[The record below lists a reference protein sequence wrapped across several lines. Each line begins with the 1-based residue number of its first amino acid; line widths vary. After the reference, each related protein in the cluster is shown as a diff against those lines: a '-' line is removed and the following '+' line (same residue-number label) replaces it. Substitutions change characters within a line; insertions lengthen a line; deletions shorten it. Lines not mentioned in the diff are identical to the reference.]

1 MILQHEMMNLIL
13 NRCYSERILLS
24 MGQSPELARKTHEY
38 ILLFIPNIF
47 SVFTIVALR
56 KFLQGLGNVQVH
68 PDKVLTNDTVFSFSY
83 R

>member
-1 MILQHEMMNLIL
+1 MALQHGMINLISC
-13 NRCYSERILLS
+13 RCYSERILLS

-38 ILLFIPNIF
+38 ILIFIPNIF

-56 KFLQGLGNVQVH
+56 KFLQGLGNVQFYL
-68 PDKVLTNDTVFSFSY
+68 DKLLSNNADFH